1 MPTYRL
7 TTSDDLIIGTADDDI
22 VEVPSTISNIAGSDT
37 IQTGAGFDTLL
48 FERPAQLGI
57 GMARLTGLSGIDAM
71 DVSAATDVT
80 LTVDHGLLQQSDNGT
95 MTIIFDGDPLRLDLR
110 GMTSPMSGYILQGTG
125 TVTLANAQSQ
135 TVRVANG
142 SNGTV
147 LGGSGADTIIGG
159 NGRDNLT
166 GNDGNDV
173 LRGNGGNDTL
183 SGGAG
188 LDLLT
193 GGGGTNTATGG
204 AGSDTFVITGGETL
218 TITDFAASDPFERID
233 LRAVPVAAFG
243 DLTITQS
250 GADAVITMA
259 GGTTVRLTGV
269 QASALSE
276 LSFVFPGDDV
286 QTLAEALGPLA
297 DFSFTDQADDF
308 TGTSGDD
315 IFEISGNFLKLS
327 EEDNFD
333 GGAGTDVLRVD
344 GADRPISMQRL
355 AGMNSVEVID
365 LSGATGTHSITADR
379 AMLSQSSSGQMLF
392 KIGASST
399 YLDASDA
406 ETPDDI
412 TVEGTGLVMLRDQP
426 GQKVAVSD
434 ALPGNV
440 LGGISG
446 DSIVGGSRADVLDG
460 ARGADTLVSG
470 GGDDTLTGGDGTDS
484 FVLSNVPGSRA
495 TITDFD
501 TENLLEVI
509 DLRAFTGLSDIS
521 DLTITDTATGARVTG
536 GNLHVTLEGVTA
548 SELDASSFRFNGDPV
563 QTVFHV
569 DSSMSLTALQDLLD
583 AAPAGSTIHLAAGTY
598 HVTERL
604 KIERDDISLIGAGEG
619 KTIFLTE
626 IPVEEASPTIVVQP
640 GGDITD
646 PIGLLAGNASAG
658 GFTVTLPDG
667 HGLTAGDILFI
678 TQANDAA
685 FLEETNNTGWEA
697 PEGPNV
703 NLREQYSR
711 IVSIDGNTV
720 TLAEPVAY
728 DFAGGVA
735 EVAVADFLSGVHL
748 EGFTIRG
755 TWGQSDPYLYADTL
769 DGWQA
774 IAALELDGVTDSTL
788 ENITIEEPASHA
800 FTFQRSYGVEGD
812 SLTAIGAH
820 NKLGSSGYHFYLQES
835 FANHLTGLVS
845 IDGRHAVLTAS
856 AHAEHYNHVQVDFT
870 NRDINYHGS
879 PDAGNVIIVDEAIYD
894 FPEGSDPQWAGIHT
908 GFFPEHPRST
918 PGANTNVFR
927 LARGNEDS
935 DWFIAHDDGGN
946 LGGGAGNDLLV
957 GGLGNDTLIGG
968 TGRDTLAGGAGSD
981 RFERSFDDNND
992 VITDF
997 EAGADGDVLVLHGY
1011 GYTDFSQ
1018 LALQQD
1024 GDDTLVYFGPSGY
1037 VLMLDTNAA
1046 DLVPGNFDFVPDS
1059 TTPGQA
1065 IRMTASDFYA
1075 VGTDRDDSFAIFR
1088 SQLTDPTILHGGL
1101 GFDTLNVN
1109 VSFFTGN
1116 LGETLTL
1123 TGIDAIDLTS
1133 VTNLNLT
1140 LSRDMVTQSD
1150 DDILR
1155 LFVGDTGLMLL
1166 DSENLPEGQTLL
1178 IDGAREI
1185 RLQGGRAHAIQI
1197 TDRVGG
1203 MVVGDEEADRIQGGN
1218 GNDSFSGGAG
1228 RDTIDGWFGDDTLD
1242 GGSDADFLRGGPDSD
1257 TYYVDHIGDRIA
1269 ESAWGGTDHVYSSVN
1284 FRLGMAH
1291 LENLTLTGTA
1301 ERGWGNGLGNRMVGN
1316 DRNNFMFGNAGE
1328 DTMYGGDGND
1338 RLEGQGFDDLLYG
1351 QTGNDTLVGGG
1362 GNDTMDGGIG
1372 ADVMNGGQ
1380 NSDTYYVDNAG
1391 DRVIEQYN
1399 HRGVDHVHSSVTF
1412 NMRQGHIEMLTLIE
1426 GADDING
1433 YGNHLNNTITGNSS
1447 ANRLLGG
1454 DGRDTLDGWFG
1465 DDTLDGGDGADL
1477 MRAGPDSDTYY
1488 VDHIGD
1494 RIIESAWD
1502 GTDHVYSSVNFRLG
1516 MSHLENLTLTG
1527 TAERGWGNGL
1537 GNRMVGNEE
1546 NNFMFGNAGE
1556 DTMYGGDGNDRLEG
1570 QGFDDLLYGQ
1580 TGNDTLVGGG
1590 GNDTM
1595 DGGIGADVM
1604 NGGQNSDTYYV
1615 DNVGDRVI
1623 EQYNHRGVDHVYSS
1637 VDFNMRQGHIEM
1649 LTLVESGGNIDGFGN
1664 HLNNTI
1670 TGNSGNNRLVGAEGR
1685 DTLEGGAGADQ
1696 FVFNTTPDA
1705 GNVDTILDFTPGEDS
1720 IHLSL
1725 GIFGG
1730 AEAGMLSDGAFVLGT
1745 EAQDAND
1752 RVIYDQATGRLWYD
1766 ANGSAAGGQMLFA
1779 ALDNAAEVSASD
1791 FLHF

>member
-1 MPTYRL
+1 
-7 TTSDDLIIGTADDDI
+7 
-22 VEVPSTISNIAGSDT
+22 
-37 IQTGAGFDTLL
+37 
-48 FERPAQLGI
+48 
-57 GMARLTGLSGIDAM
+57 
-71 DVSAATDVT
+71 
-80 LTVDHGLLQQSDNGT
+80 
-95 MTIIFDGDPLRLDLR
+95 
-110 GMTSPMSGYILQGTG
+110 
-125 TVTLANAQSQ
+125 
-135 TVRVANG
+135 
-142 SNGTV
+142 
-147 LGGSGADTIIGG
+147 
-159 NGRDNLT
+159 
-166 GNDGNDV
+166 
-173 LRGNGGNDTL
+173 
-183 SGGAG
+183 
-188 LDLLT
+188 
-193 GGGGTNTATGG
+193 
-204 AGSDTFVITGGETL
+204 
-218 TITDFAASDPFERID
+218 
-233 LRAVPVAAFG
+233 
-243 DLTITQS
+243 
-250 GADAVITMA
+250 
-259 GGTTVRLTGV
+259 
-269 QASALSE
+269 
-276 LSFVFPGDDV
+276 
-286 QTLAEALGPLA
+286 
-297 DFSFTDQADDF
+297 
-308 TGTSGDD
+308 
-315 IFEISGNFLKLS
+315 
-327 EEDNFD
+327 
-333 GGAGTDVLRVD
+333 
-344 GADRPISMQRL
+344 
-355 AGMNSVEVID
+355 
-365 LSGATGTHSITADR
+365 
-379 AMLSQSSSGQMLF
+379 
-392 KIGASST
+392 
-399 YLDASDA
+399 
-406 ETPDDI
+406 
-412 TVEGTGLVMLRDQP
+412 
-426 GQKVAVSD
+426 
-434 ALPGNV
+434 
-440 LGGISG
+440 
-446 DSIVGGSRADVLDG
+446 
-460 ARGADTLVSG
+460 
-470 GGDDTLTGGDGTDS
+470 
-484 FVLSNVPGSRA
+484 
-495 TITDFD
+495 
-501 TENLLEVI
+501 
-509 DLRAFTGLSDIS
+509 
-521 DLTITDTATGARVTG
+521 
-536 GNLHVTLEGVTA
+536 
-548 SELDASSFRFNGDPV
+548 
-563 QTVFHV
+563 
-569 DSSMSLTALQDLLD
+569 
-583 AAPAGSTIHLAAGTY
+583 
-598 HVTERL
+598 
-604 KIERDDISLIGAGEG
+604 
-619 KTIFLTE
+619 
-626 IPVEEASPTIVVQP
+626 
-640 GGDITD
+640 
-646 PIGLLAGNASAG
+646 
-658 GFTVTLPDG
+658 
-667 HGLTAGDILFI
+667 
-678 TQANDAA
+678 
-685 FLEETNNTGWEA
+685 
-697 PEGPNV
+697 
-703 NLREQYSR
+703 
-711 IVSIDGNTV
+711 
-720 TLAEPVAY
+720 
-728 DFAGGVA
+728 
-735 EVAVADFLSGVHL
+735 
-748 EGFTIRG
+748 
-755 TWGQSDPYLYADTL
+755 
-769 DGWQA
+769 
-774 IAALELDGVTDSTL
+774 
-788 ENITIEEPASHA
+788 
-800 FTFQRSYGVEGD
+800 
-812 SLTAIGAH
+812 
-820 NKLGSSGYHFYLQES
+820 
-835 FANHLTGLVS
+835 
-845 IDGRHAVLTAS
+845 
-856 AHAEHYNHVQVDFT
+856 
-870 NRDINYHGS
+870 
-879 PDAGNVIIVDEAIYD
+879 
-894 FPEGSDPQWAGIHT
+894 
-908 GFFPEHPRST
+908 
-918 PGANTNVFR
+918 
-927 LARGNEDS
+927 
-935 DWFIAHDDGGN
+935 
-946 LGGGAGNDLLV
+946 
-957 GGLGNDTLIGG
+957 
-968 TGRDTLAGGAGSD
+968 
-981 RFERSFDDNND
+981 
-992 VITDF
+992 
-997 EAGADGDVLVLHGY
+997 
-1011 GYTDFSQ
+1011 
-1018 LALQQD
+1018 
-1024 GDDTLVYFGPSGY
+1024 
-1037 VLMLDTNAA
+1037 
-1046 DLVPGNFDFVPDS
+1046 
-1059 TTPGQA
+1059 
-1065 IRMTASDFYA
+1065 
-1075 VGTDRDDSFAIFR
+1075 
-1088 SQLTDPTILHGGL
+1088 
-1101 GFDTLNVN
+1101 
-1109 VSFFTGN
+1109 
-1116 LGETLTL
+1116 
-1123 TGIDAIDLTS
+1123 
-1133 VTNLNLT
+1133 
-1140 LSRDMVTQSD
+1140 
-1150 DDILR
+1150 
-1155 LFVGDTGLMLL
+1155 
-1166 DSENLPEGQTLL
+1166 
-1178 IDGAREI
+1178 
-1185 RLQGGRAHAIQI
+1185 
-1197 TDRVGG
+1197 